1 MRDGL
6 ECLERRHV
14 ATPIPP
20 PGEGMP
26 SPGEL
31 SVIKRA
37 SELSV
42 IKRANIYVKSRSL
55 LHSLDHLE
63 MELGTTDTTNHTFD
77 CPLKAVNKQ
86 HHVHGRLG

>member
-37 SELSV
+37 L
-42 IKRANIYVKSRSL
+42 YVKSRSL